1 MNQETSSRSRTGT
14 EGAVFVEFLIVFLP
28 VLTFFLCL
36 VQLSLLFAVQL
47 VVEHAAVNTARAAAV
62 IISDDPKSYKNEPLH
77 KISSKSSERYGAIER
92 AALLSLAPYI
102 FDGSIYTV
110 NVLFPP
116 PDQPGGKGRD
126 LPVSFTP
133 MSDSSISKVRVRL
146 EVLAAC
152 KIAIANRIAC
162 GGVTGLLSSLGVPFI
177 RPTRTIAGESVYPYQ
192 GARYKYQP

>member
-1 MNQETSSRSRTGT
+1 M
-14 EGAVFVEFLIVFLP
+14 VEFLIVFLP

-36 VQLSLLFAVQL
+36 LQLSLLYSVQL

-62 IISDDPKSYKNEPLH
+62 IIGDDPKNYKNEPLH
-77 KISSKSSERYGAIER
+77 KISSKNSERYGAIEH

-110 NVLFPP
+110 DIVFPP
-116 PDQPGGKGRD
+116 PDQPLGKARD
-126 LPVSFTP
+126 LPLTFTT
-133 MSDSSISKVRVRL
+133 MSDSTVSKIRVRL

-152 KIAIANRIAC
+152 KIAIANQIAC
-162 GGVTGLLSSLGVPFI
+162 GGVAGLLSSLGVPVI
-177 RPTRTIAGESVYPYQ
+177 KPTRKVVGESVYPYQ